1 MSIKRSCG
9 VLLPLFSLPSENG
22 IGTLG
27 RAAYEFVDFLA
38 GAGQS
43 WWQILPVGPAGSG
56 DSPYQSFSS
65 FAGNAYFIDL
75 DMLVD
80 DGLLTKDEIEAINWG
95 SDAESVDYDALRKN
109 RMPLLR
115 RAARRGLARENARF
129 EAFCR
134 DNARWLSD
142 FALYMALKE
151 HFSGSAWYEWPEDIR
166 LHRIDAVEKYS
177 DELRED
183 VSFFSYVQYL
193 FYSQWS
199 ALRGYAK
206 KNGIGIIGDMP
217 IYVALDSADVWA
229 EPEFFLLDEKNVP
242 VEVAG
247 VPPDYFSANG
257 QLWGNPLYDWDAMRR
272 DGYGWWIRRVDGAS
286 RLYDALRID
295 HFRAFESYWAV
306 PNGAE
311 SAKQGQWRP
320 GPGMDL
326 VGRLTAW
333 FNNVRFIAEDLGV
346 LTPEVHKLLSDSGLP
361 GMKVLE
367 FAFDPESLSDYLPHR
382 YSENCVCYAGT
393 HDNNTLRGWIDEEK
407 PETLAFAREY
417 LGTDDEADLADAVL
431 RAGMRSKAEL
441 FIAQMQDWLGLGA
454 PSRMNIPGT
463 VGGNWAWR
471 MAPGSASKALAEK
484 MRRMACIYERSG
496 KADAL

>member
-1 MSIKRSCG
+1 MNIKRSCG
-9 VLLPLFSLPSENG
+9 VLLPLFSLPSEHG

-75 DMLVD
+75 DLLAE
-80 DGLLTKDEIEAINWG
+80 DGLLTEGEIAAASRG
-95 SDAESVDYDALRKN
+95 SDVQCVDYDALRKS

-115 RAARRGLARENARF
+115 LAAQRGLERGGGDF
-129 EAFCR
+129 TGFCR
-134 DNARWLSD
+134 SNAGWLSD

-151 HFSGSAWYEWPEDIR
+151 HFGGSAWYEWPEDIR
-166 LHRIDAVEKYS
+166 LRRPEAVERCGLA
-177 DELRED
+177 LRE
-183 VSFFSYVQYL
+183 STQIYAYVQYL
-193 FYSQWS
+193 FYRQWD
-199 ALRGYAK
+199 ALRAYAHGH
-206 KNGIGIIGDMP
+206 GIGIIGDMP

-247 VPPDYFSANG
+247 VPPDYFSADG
-257 QLWGNPLYDWDAMRR
+257 QLWGNPLYDWEAMRR

-286 RLYDALRID
+286 RLYDMLRID

-306 PNGAE
+306 PRSSK
-311 SAKQGQWRP
+311 SAKQGRWRQ

-333 FNNVRFIAEDLGV
+333 FGGVQFIAEDLGV

-367 FAFDPESLSDYLPHR
+367 FAFDPASLSDYLPHR
-382 YSENCVCYAGT
+382 YTENCICYAGT

-407 PETLAFAREY
+407 PETLDFACEY
-417 LGTDDEADLADAVL
+417 LGADSSGLADAVL
-431 RAGMRSKAEL
+431 RAGMRSRAGL
-441 FIAQMQDWLGLGA
+441 FVAQMQDWLGLGA
-454 PSRMNIPGT
+454 DARMNTPGT
-463 VGGNWAWR
+463 VGGNWSWR
-471 MAPGSASKALAEK
+471 MKPGSTTGELAEK
-484 MRRMACIYERSG
+484 MRRMAYIYGRSG
-496 KADAL
+496 KA

>member
-1 MSIKRSCG
+1 MNIKRSCG
-9 VLLPLFSLPSENG
+9 VLLPLFSLPSEHG

-27 RAAYEFVDFLA
+27 RAAYEFADFLA
-38 GAGQS
+38 EAGQS

-75 DMLVD
+75 DMLVG
-80 DGLLTKDEIEAINWG
+80 DGLLTKSEVNAIKWG
-95 SDAESVDYDALRKN
+95 GSAETVDYGALRKN
-109 RMPLLR
+109 RMPILR
-115 RAARRGLARENARF
+115 IAARRGLARKDADF

-151 HFSGSAWYEWPEDIR
+151 HFNGSAWYEWPEDIR
-166 LHRIDAVEKYS
+166 LHRIGAVEKYFR
-177 DELRED
+177 ELHED
-183 VSFFSYVQYL
+183 VKFFSYVQYL
-193 FYSQWS
+193 FYSQWN
-199 ALRGYAK
+199 ALRAYAREK
-206 KNGIGIIGDMP
+206 GIGIIGDMP

-229 EPEFFLLDEKNVP
+229 EPEFFLLDEQNVP

-247 VPPDYFSANG
+247 VPPDYFSADG

-286 RLYDALRID
+286 KLYDALRID

-311 SAKQGQWRP
+311 SAKQGRWRS

-326 VGRLTAW
+326 VGRLTSW

-346 LTPEVHKLLSDSGLP
+346 LTPEVHKLLADSGLP

-367 FAFDPESLSDYLPHR
+367 FAFDPDSLSDYLPHR
-382 YSENCVCYAGT
+382 YNENCICYAGT

-417 LGTDDEADLADAVL
+417 LGIENNADLADAML
-431 RAGMRSKAEL
+431 RGGMRSKAEL
-441 FIAQMQDWLGLGA
+441 FIAQMQDHLGLGGGA
-454 PSRMNIPGT
+454 RMNTPGT

-471 MAPGSASKALAEK
+471 MMPGSATKALAGK
-484 MRRMACIYERSG
+484 MRRMAYIYGRSG
-496 KADAL
+496 KE

>member
-1 MSIKRSCG
+1 MNIRRSCG
-9 VLLPLFSLPSENG
+9 VLLPLFSLPSGHG

-27 RAAYEFVDFLA
+27 KAAYEFIDFLA
-38 GAGQS
+38 AAGQS

-75 DMLVD
+75 DMFVE
-80 DGLLTKDEIEAINWG
+80 DGLLTESEVDAIEWG
-95 SDAESVDYDALRKN
+95 SNAETVDYDALREN
-109 RMPLLR
+109 RMPILR
-115 RAARRGLARENARF
+115 IAARRGLARADAEF

-134 DNARWLSD
+134 DNARWLYD

-151 HFSGSAWYEWPEDIR
+151 HFNGSAWYEWPEDIR

-177 DELRED
+177 SKLHDDMR
-183 VSFFSYVQYL
+183 FYSYVQYL
-193 FYSQWS
+193 FYRQWN
-199 ALRGYAK
+199 ALRSYAK
-206 KNGIGIIGDMP
+206 EKGIGIIGDMP

-229 EPEFFLLDEKNVP
+229 EPEFFLLDEQNVP

-247 VPPDYFSANG
+247 VPPDYFSADG

-286 RLYDALRID
+286 KLYDALRID

-306 PNGAE
+306 PRGAE

-333 FNNVRFIAEDLGV
+333 FNNVQFIAEDLGV
-346 LTPEVHKLLSDSGLP
+346 LTPGVHKLLSDSGLP

-367 FAFDPESLSDYLPHR
+367 FAFDPASLSDYLPHR
-382 YSENCVCYAGT
+382 YIENCICYAGT
-393 HDNNTLRGWIDEEK
+393 HDNNTLRGWIDEEN
-407 PETLAFAREY
+407 PETLAFVREY
-417 LGTDDEADLADAVL
+417 LGIDGEADLADAVL

-441 FIAQMQDWLGLGA
+441 FIAQMQDWLGLA
-454 PSRMNIPGT
+454 ADARMNTPGT

-471 MAPGSASKALAEK
+471 MTPGSATKALAGK
-484 MRRMACIYERSG
+484 MRRMAYIYGRSD
-496 KADAL
+496 KE

>member
-27 RAAYEFVDFLA
+27 RAAHEFVDFLA
-38 GAGQS
+38 AAGQS

-95 SDAESVDYDALRKN
+95 GDAESVDYDALRKN
-109 RMPLLR
+109 RMTLLR
-115 RAARRGLARENARF
+115 RAARRGLARENAQF

-247 VPPDYFSANG
+247 VPPDVRRMSFRRPVSFGAIPCTTGTLCGVTATAGGYAASTVRQDCMTRCALTISAHLRATG
-257 QLWGNPLYDWDAMRR
+257 LCRMALKAQSRGSGGPDRV
-272 DGYGWWIRRVDGAS
+272 WILSGGS
-286 RLYDALRID
+286 PHGLI
-295 HFRAFESYWAV
+295 
-306 PNGAE
+306 
-311 SAKQGQWRP
+311 
-320 GPGMDL
+320 
-326 VGRLTAW
+326 T
-333 FNNVRFIAEDLGV
+333 
-346 LTPEVHKLLSDSGLP
+346 SDSLP
-361 GMKVLE
+361 RI
-367 FAFDPESLSDYLPHR
+367 S
-382 YSENCVCYAGT
+382 VCSRPRCISCCQTAGC
-393 HDNNTLRGWIDEEK
+393 
-407 PETLAFAREY
+407 PA
-417 LGTDDEADLADAVL
+417 
-431 RAGMRSKAEL
+431 
-441 FIAQMQDWLGLGA
+441 
-454 PSRMNIPGT
+454 
-463 VGGNWAWR
+463 
-471 MAPGSASKALAEK
+471 
-484 MRRMACIYERSG
+484 
-496 KADAL
+496 

>member
-1 MSIKRSCG
+1 MNTKRSCG
-9 VLLPLFSLPSENG
+9 ILLPLFSLPSEHG

-27 RAAYEFVDFLA
+27 KAAYEFLDFLSE
-38 GAGQS
+38 AGQS

-80 DGLLTKDEIEAINWG
+80 DGLLTKAEVGAIECGG
-95 SDAESVDYDALRKN
+95 SAETVDYNALREN

-115 RAARRGLARENARF
+115 IAARRGLARVVGGCEG
-129 EAFCR
+129 FCR
-134 DNARWLSD
+134 DNARWLWD
-142 FALYMALKE
+142 FARYMALKE
-151 HFSGSAWYEWPEDIR
+151 HFNGSAWYEWPEDIR
-166 LHRIDAVEKYS
+166 LHRADAVEKYS
-177 DELRED
+177 RELRED

-199 ALRGYAK
+199 ALRAYAREK
-206 KNGIGIIGDMP
+206 GIGIIGDMP

-229 EPEFFLLDEKNVP
+229 EPEFFLLDEHNVP

-247 VPPDYFSANG
+247 VPPDYFSADG

-272 DGYGWWIRRVDGAS
+272 DGYGWWIRRIDGAS

-306 PNGAE
+306 PRGTE
-311 SAKQGQWRP
+311 SATQGQGRP

-346 LTPEVHKLLSDSGLP
+346 LTPEVHRLLDESGMP

-367 FAFDPESLSDYLPHR
+367 FAFDPASLSDYLPHR
-382 YSENCVCYAGT
+382 YNDNCICYAGT

-417 LGTDDEADLADAVL
+417 LGIDDEADLADAVL
-431 RAGMRSKAEL
+431 RAGMRSKAVL

-454 PSRMNIPGT
+454 SARMNTPGT

-471 MAPGSASKALAEK
+471 MLPGSATKALAGK
-484 MRRMACIYERSG
+484 MRRMVYIYGRSG
-496 KADAL
+496 KE

>member
-1 MSIKRSCG
+1 MNIKRSCG
-9 VLLPLFSLPSENG
+9 VLLPLFSLPSEHG

-27 RAAYEFVDFLA
+27 RAAYEFIDFLTE
-38 GAGQS
+38 AGQS

-75 DMLVD
+75 DMLVEA
-80 DGLLTKDEIEAINWG
+80 GLLTKAEVCVIDRG
-95 SDAESVDYDALRKN
+95 SSAESVDYDALRED

-115 RAARRGLARENARF
+115 RAARRGLARKDAEF

-142 FALYMALKE
+142 FALYMSLKE
-151 HFSGSAWYEWPEDIR
+151 HFNGSAWYEWPEDIR
-166 LHRIDAVEKYS
+166 LHRIEAVEKYS
-177 DELRED
+177 RELHED
-183 VSFFSYVQYL
+183 VKFFSYVQYL
-193 FYSQWS
+193 FYRQWS
-199 ALRGYAK
+199 ALRAYAREK
-206 KNGIGIIGDMP
+206 GIGIIGDMP

-229 EPEFFLLDEKNVP
+229 EPEFFLLDEQNAP

-247 VPPDYFSANG
+247 VPPDYFSEDG

-306 PNGAE
+306 PRGAE
-311 SAKQGQWRP
+311 SAKPGQWRP

-333 FNNVRFIAEDLGV
+333 FNNVLFIAEDLGV
-346 LTPEVHKLLSDSGLP
+346 LTPEVHRLLAESGLP

-367 FAFDPESLSDYLPHR
+367 FAFDPVSLSDYLPHG
-382 YSENCVCYAGT
+382 YSENCICYAGT

-407 PETLAFAREY
+407 PETIAFAREY
-417 LGTDDEADLADAVL
+417 LGIDGDADLADAVL

-441 FIAQMQDWLGLGA
+441 FIAQMQDLLGLGA
-454 PSRMNIPGT
+454 SARMNTPGT

-471 MAPGSASKALAEK
+471 MTPGSATKALAGK
-484 MRRMACIYERSG
+484 MRRMAYIYGRSD
-496 KADAL
+496 KNE

>member
-1 MSIKRSCG
+1 MNTKRSCG
-9 VLLPLFSLPSENG
+9 ILLPLFSLPSEHG

-27 RAAYEFVDFLA
+27 KAAYEFLDFLSE
-38 GAGQS
+38 AGQS

-80 DGLLTKDEIEAINWG
+80 DGLLTKAEVGAIECGG
-95 SDAESVDYDALRKN
+95 SAETVDYNALREN

-115 RAARRGLARENARF
+115 IAARRGLAREGAGF

-151 HFSGSAWYEWPEDIR
+151 HFNGSAWYEWPEDIR
-166 LHRIDAVEKYS
+166 LHRADAVEKYS
-177 DELRED
+177 RELRED

-199 ALRGYAK
+199 ALRAYAREK
-206 KNGIGIIGDMP
+206 GIGIIGDMP

-229 EPEFFLLDEKNVP
+229 EPEFFLLDEHNVP

-247 VPPDYFSANG
+247 VPPDYFSTDG

-306 PNGAE
+306 PRGTE

-346 LTPEVHKLLSDSGLP
+346 LTPEVHRLLDESGLP

-367 FAFDPESLSDYLPHR
+367 FAFDPASLSDYLPHR
-382 YSENCVCYAGT
+382 YNDNCICYAGT

-417 LGTDDEADLADAVL
+417 LGIDDEADLADAVL
-431 RAGMRSKAEL
+431 RAGMRSKAVL

-454 PSRMNIPGT
+454 SARMNTPGT

-471 MAPGSASKALAEK
+471 MLPGSATKALAGK
-484 MRRMACIYERSG
+484 MRRMVYIYGRSG
-496 KADAL
+496 KE

>member
-1 MSIKRSCG
+1 MNTKRSCG
-9 VLLPLFSLPSENG
+9 VLLPLFSLPSEHG

-27 RAAYEFVDFLA
+27 RAAYEFLDFLA
-38 GAGQS
+38 EAGQS

-80 DGLLTKDEIEAINWG
+80 DGLLTKSEVNAIKWG
-95 SDAESVDYDALRKN
+95 GSAEKVDYDALRKN

-115 RAARRGLARENARF
+115 TAARRGLAREDTEF

-134 DNARWLSD
+134 ENARWLSD

-151 HFSGSAWYEWPEDIR
+151 HFNGSAWYEWPEDIR

-177 DELRED
+177 RELRED
-183 VSFFSYVQYL
+183 VNFFSYVQYL
-193 FYSQWS
+193 FYGQWDTMR
-199 ALRGYAK
+199 AYAQK
-206 KNGIGIIGDMP
+206 KGIGIIGDMP

-229 EPEFFLLDEKNVP
+229 EPEFFRLDKKNVP

-247 VPPDYFSANG
+247 VPPDYFSADG

-306 PNGAE
+306 PRGAE

-346 LTPEVHKLLSDSGLP
+346 LTPEVHRLLNDSGLP

-367 FAFDPESLSDYLPHR
+367 FAFDPANLSDYLPHR
-382 YSENCVCYAGT
+382 YNENCICYVGT

-417 LGTDDEADLADAVL
+417 LGIDNDADLADAVL

-441 FIAQMQDWLGLGA
+441 FIAQMQDILGLGA
-454 PSRMNIPGT
+454 SARMNTPGT

-471 MAPGSASKALAEK
+471 MTPGSATTALAEK
-484 MRRMACIYERSG
+484 MRRMAYIYGRS
-496 KADAL
+496 DRE

>member
-1 MSIKRSCG
+1 MNRSSG
-9 VLLPLFSLPSENG
+9 VLMAMSSLPSNYG
-22 IGTLG
+22 IGTMG
-27 RAAYEFVDFLA
+27 KCAYKFVDFLKA
-38 GAGQS
+38 AGQKY
-43 WWQILPVGPAGSG
+43 WQFLPLGTTSYG

-65 FAGNAYFIDL
+65 FAGNPYYIDL
-75 DMLVD
+75 DLLIK
-80 DGLLTKDEIEAINWG
+80 DGLLKRSELEGIDWG
-95 SDAESVDYDALRKN
+95 SDPEYVDYGRIFENRYRVLR
-109 RMPLLR
+109 L
-115 RAARRGLARENARF
+115 AYERGAEKLSAELESFRRENG
-129 EAFCR
+129 
-134 DNARWLSD
+134 WLENY
-142 FALYMALKE
+142 ALYMSLKS
-151 HFSGSAWYEWPEDIR
+151 HFGMLSWTEWPEEDIR
-166 LHRIDAVEKYS
+166 LHKPEAVAKYS
-177 DELRED
+177 ELLRDEIAFH
-183 VSFFSYVQYL
+183 VFIQYL
-193 FYSQWS
+193 FFKQWD
-199 ALRGYAK
+199 ALRSYAREA
-206 KNGIGIIGDMP
+206 GVSFIGDIP
-217 IYVALDSADVWA
+217 IYVPLDSADVWS
-229 EPEFFLLDEKNVP
+229 EPRFFQLDKDNVP
-242 VEVAG
+242 TEVAG
-247 VPPDYFSANG
+247 VPPDDFTEDG
-257 QLWGNPLYDWDAMRR
+257 QLWGNPLYDWDAMKA
-272 DGYGWWIRRVDGAS
+272 DGYGWWIRRIDGAS

-382 YSENCVCYAGT
+382 YNDNCICYAGT

-471 MAPGSASKALAEK
+471 MAPGSATKALAEK
-484 MRRMACIYERSG
+484 MRRMAYIYGRSG
-496 KADAL
+496 KARN

>member
-1 MSIKRSCG
+1 MNIKRSCG
-9 VLLPLFSLPSENG
+9 ILLPLFSLPSEHG

-27 RAAYEFVDFLA
+27 RAAYEFLDFLA
-38 GAGQS
+38 EAGQS

-80 DGLLTKDEIEAINWG
+80 DGLLTKSEVNAIEWG
-95 SDAESVDYDALRKN
+95 SSAEKVDYDALREN

-115 RAARRGLARENARF
+115 IAARRGLAREDTDF
-129 EAFCR
+129 KAFCR

-151 HFSGSAWYEWPEDIR
+151 HFNGSAWYEWPEDIR
-166 LHRIDAVEKYS
+166 LHRTDAAEKYS
-177 DELRED
+177 RELRED
-183 VSFFSYVQYL
+183 VKFFSYVQYL
-193 FYSQWS
+193 FYRQWN
-199 ALRGYAK
+199 ALRAYAQK
-206 KNGIGIIGDMP
+206 KGIGIIGDMP

-229 EPEFFLLDEKNVP
+229 EPEFFLLDEHNVP
-242 VEVAG
+242 IEVAG
-247 VPPDYFSANG
+247 VPPDYFSADG

-306 PNGAE
+306 PRGAE
-311 SAKQGQWRP
+311 SARQGQWRP

-333 FNNVRFIAEDLGV
+333 FNNVQFIAEDLGV
-346 LTPEVHKLLSDSGLP
+346 LTPEVHRLLNDSGLP

-367 FAFDPESLSDYLPHR
+367 FAFDPASLSDYLPHR
-382 YSENCVCYAGT
+382 YNENCICYAGT
-393 HDNNTLRGWIDEEK
+393 HDNNTLCGWIDEEK

-417 LGTDDEADLADAVL
+417 LGIDNDADLADAVL
-431 RAGMRSKAEL
+431 RAGMRSRAEL
-441 FIAQMQDWLGLGA
+441 FIAQMQDILGLGA
-454 PSRMNIPGT
+454 SARMNTPGT

-471 MAPGSASKALAEK
+471 MAPGSATKALAEK
-484 MRRMACIYERSG
+484 MRRMAYIYGRSD
-496 KADAL
+496 KNE

>member
-1 MSIKRSCG
+1 MNMKRSCG
-9 VLLPLFSLPSENG
+9 VLMPLFSLPSEHG

-38 GAGQS
+38 EAGQS

-75 DMLVD
+75 DMLVEA
-80 DGLLTKDEIEAINWG
+80 GLLTKSEVTAIDWG
-95 SDAESVDYDALRKN
+95 SSAKAVDYDALREN

-115 RAARRGLARENARF
+115 TAARRGLARNDAEF

-134 DNARWLSD
+134 DNVRWLSD

-151 HFSGSAWYEWPEDIR
+151 HFAGSAWYEWPEDIR
-166 LHRIDAVEKYS
+166 LHRIAAVEKYS
-177 DELRED
+177 RELGED

-193 FYSQWS
+193 FYSQWNS
-199 ALRGYAK
+199 LRAYAREK
-206 KNGIGIIGDMP
+206 GIGIIGDMP
-217 IYVALDSADVWA
+217 IYVALDSADVWS
-229 EPEFFLLDEKNVP
+229 EPEFFLLDEHNVP

-247 VPPDYFSANG
+247 VPPDYFSADG

-306 PNGAE
+306 PRGAE

-333 FNNVRFIAEDLGV
+333 FNKVQFIAEDLGV
-346 LTPEVHKLLSDSGLP
+346 LTPEVHRLLSDSGLP

-367 FAFDPESLSDYLPHR
+367 FAFDPASLSDYLPHR
-382 YSENCVCYAGT
+382 YNDNCICYAGT
-393 HDNNTLRGWIDEEK
+393 HDNNTLRGWMDEEK

-417 LGTDDEADLADAVL
+417 LGIDDDADLADAVL

-454 PSRMNIPGT
+454 SARMNTPGT

-471 MAPGSASKALAEK
+471 MLPGSATKALAGK
-484 MRRMACIYERSG
+484 MRRMAYIYGRSG
-496 KADAL
+496 KNE

>member
-1 MSIKRSCG
+1 MNTKRSCG
-9 VLLPLFSLPSENG
+9 ILLPLFSLPSEHG

-27 RAAYEFVDFLA
+27 KAAYEFLDFLSE
-38 GAGQS
+38 AGQS

-80 DGLLTKDEIEAINWG
+80 DGLLTKAEVGAIECGG
-95 SDAESVDYDALRKN
+95 SAETVDYNALREN

-115 RAARRGLARENARF
+115 IAAQRGLAREDAGF

-151 HFSGSAWYEWPEDIR
+151 HFNGSAWYEWPEDIR
-166 LHRIDAVEKYS
+166 LHRADAVEKYS
-177 DELRED
+177 RELRED

-199 ALRGYAK
+199 ALRAYAREK
-206 KNGIGIIGDMP
+206 GIGIIGDMP

-229 EPEFFLLDEKNVP
+229 EPEFFLLDEHNVP

-247 VPPDYFSANG
+247 VPPDYFSADG

-306 PNGAE
+306 PRGTE

-346 LTPEVHKLLSDSGLP
+346 LTPEVHRLLDESGLP

-367 FAFDPESLSDYLPHR
+367 FAFDPASLSDYLPHR
-382 YSENCVCYAGT
+382 YNDNCICYAGT

-417 LGTDDEADLADAVL
+417 LGIDDEADLVDAVL
-431 RAGMRSKAEL
+431 RAGMRSKAVL

-454 PSRMNIPGT
+454 SARMNTPGT

-471 MAPGSASKALAEK
+471 MLPGSATKALAGK
-484 MRRMACIYERSG
+484 MRRMVYIYGRSG
-496 KADAL
+496 KE